1 MVFSRPKVLYLRKIP
16 FMKNFLTGI
25 FLLLVFSPV
34 YSLGERKQI
43 SAMRSNA
50 KIAID
55 GVLNEPS
62 WQTAETANRFITY
75 SPTMGQPETQRTE
88 VKVLYDDKA
97 VYFGVHL
104 FDSAPDSIKVEL
116 TKRDQVENGNTDRFK
131 ISLNPYNDGQN
142 LFAFEVSAANVQAD
156 TKQSASSSGGGM
168 YQHGDASW
176 NTVWY
181 SKVTLTN
188 DGWILE
194 VEIPFAAI
202 RFPKQDVQVWGI
214 NFQRTVRR
222 TREITTWNPVDRNFG
237 EESQVGELVGIK
249 SVKSPI
255 RLELYPFAAGYDQ
268 FSPDGNGFSYGAG
281 MDLKYGIN
289 DAYTLDMTL
298 IPDFGQRKSDQIILN
313 LSPYEVKYSENRQFF
328 TEGMELFDKS
338 GLFYSRRIGKRPS
351 NYYSAWDN
359 LQDGEMVVQN
369 PEESK
374 LINVTKISGR
384 NTKNLGV
391 GFLNAMT
398 ANTYAEVSGQDDSRR
413 RVLTDPF
420 SNYNMIVLDQVF
432 GRSSYV
438 NLTNTNVLTPSTT
451 RMANVTNLSVRLRDK
466 ANRFGVSGSAAASMI
481 YDSLSGKPV
490 SGHSMNFAIGKYG
503 GAFTTSYVFGLI
515 SDTYNPNDMGYL
527 RNNNSIGHDLTF
539 SHKIVQP
546 FWILNSLSNSLGL
559 EYNQIYRGREYSE
572 FNISWSTHLLYR
584 NYWDT
589 RISLELSPVET
600 HDWYEPRVADR
611 YFVRPAYW
619 MFNLGGSTD
628 YRKKVAADAGL
639 QWFRNARGN
648 HAFQVSLQPRFRL
661 NNKFSF
667 YPSVKFVNDIG
678 DEGYVTSE
686 DNGLLVFG
694 KRDIKTVTNSLS
706 GSYVFNNKSALS
718 LSLRHYWS
726 EVKYQNYYHLDSKG
740 GLQDYPEFVGNENLN
755 FNIFNIDLE
764 YALNFAPG
772 SYLTIVWKNN
782 ISKNETID
790 TQAILSYWENLQG
803 TLISPQTNS
812 FSIKVI
818 YYLDYKRVLPGQKR

>member
-1 MVFSRPKVLYLRKIP
+1 
-16 FMKNFLTGI
+16 MKNVLLGL
-25 FLLLVFSPV
+25 FLLLPVLSVFG
-34 YSLGERKQI
+34 LGEKKQL
-43 SAMRSNA
+43 SAARSHG
-50 KIAID
+50 KITID
-55 GVLNEPS
+55 GVLDEVQ
-62 WQTAETANRFITY
+62 WQKAESAAGFVTY
-75 SPTMGQPETQRTE
+75 SPTMGLPETQRTE
-88 VKVLYDDKA
+88 VRVVYDNKA
-97 VYFGVHL
+97 VYFGVRMY
-104 FDSAPDSIKVEL
+104 DSAPDSIMKEL
-116 TKRDQVENGNTDRFK
+116 TKRDQVESGNVDRFK

-156 TKQSASSSGGGM
+156 SKQSSASGSSSSEM
-168 YQHGDASW
+168 YRHGDPSW

-181 SKVTLTN
+181 SNTRITD
-188 DGWILE
+188 DGWVLE

-202 RFPKQDVQVWGI
+202 RFPKQDVQKWGI

-237 EESQVGELVGIK
+237 EESQVGELVGIQ

-255 RLELYPFAAGYDQ
+255 RLELYPFAAGYYQ
-268 FSPDGNGFSYGAG
+268 VSPGGNGFSYAAG

-313 LSPYEVKYSENRQFF
+313 LTPYEVKYQENRQFF

-338 GLFYSRRIGKRPS
+338 GLFYSRRIGKRPAG
-351 NYYSAWDN
+351 YYSAWEG
-359 LQDGEMVVQN
+359 LQEGESVIQN

-398 ANTYAEVSGQDDSRR
+398 ANTYAEVVNPEGEKR

-432 GRSSYV
+432 GRNSYV
-438 NLTNTNVLTPSTT
+438 NLTNTNVLTPSTN
-451 RMANVTNLSVRLRDK
+451 RMANVTNLAVKLRDK
-466 ANRFGVSGSAAASMI
+466 NNKYGVSGSGAASLI

-490 SGHSMNFAIGKYG
+490 AGHSMNFGIGKYG
-503 GAFTTSYVFGLI
+503 GAFTSSYAFGLI

-527 RNNNSIGHDLTF
+527 RNNNSIGHDLVF
-539 SHKIVQP
+539 SHKIVEP
-546 FWILNSLSNSLGL
+546 FWILNSLTNSLSL
-559 EYNQIYRGREYSE
+559 EYNQIYTGRKYSE
-572 FNISWSTHLLYR
+572 FNLNWSTHVLYR

-589 RISLELSPVET
+589 RIQLEFAPVET
-600 HDWYEPRVADR
+600 HDWYEPRMAGR
-611 YFVRPAYW
+611 YFVRPTYW
-619 MFNLGGSTD
+619 LFNLGGSTD
-628 YRKKVAADAGL
+628 YRRKVAADAGV
-639 QWFRNARGN
+639 QWFRNAKGN
-648 HAFQVSLQPRFRL
+648 HAFQFNVMPRFRL

-667 YPSVKFVNDIG
+667 YPSVRFLNDFG
-678 DEGYVTSE
+678 DEGYVSNE
-686 DNGLLVFG
+686 GNGSLVFG
-694 KRDIKTVTNSLS
+694 TRNIKTVTNSLS
-706 GSYVFNNKSALS
+706 GSYVFDNKSALS

-726 EVKYQNYYHLDSKG
+726 EVRYLKYYHLDSQG
-740 GLQDYPEFVGNENLN
+740 GLVDYPEYDQNKNQN

-772 SYLTIVWKNN
+772 SYLTVVWKNN
-782 ISKNETID
+782 ISRDETID
-790 TQAILSYWENLQG
+790 PQALLSYFENLQG

-818 YYLDYKRVLPGQKR
+818 YYLDYKRVLPGKNR

>member
-1 MVFSRPKVLYLRKIP
+1 
-16 FMKNFLTGI
+16 MKNVLLGL
-25 FLLLVFSPV
+25 FLLLPVLSVFG
-34 YSLGERKQI
+34 LGEKKQL
-43 SAMRSNA
+43 SAARSHG
-50 KIAID
+50 KITID
-55 GVLNEPS
+55 GVLDEVQ
-62 WQTAETANRFITY
+62 WQKAESAAGFVTY
-75 SPTMGQPETQRTE
+75 SPTMGLPETQRTE
-88 VKVLYDDKA
+88 VRVVYDNKA
-97 VYFGVHL
+97 VYFGVRMY
-104 FDSAPDSIKVEL
+104 DSAPDSIMKEL
-116 TKRDQVENGNTDRFK
+116 TKRDQVESGNVDRFK

-156 TKQSASSSGGGM
+156 SKQSSASGSSSSEM
-168 YQHGDASW
+168 YRHGDPSW

-181 SKVTLTN
+181 SNTRITD
-188 DGWILE
+188 DGWVLE

-202 RFPKQDVQVWGI
+202 RFPKQDVQKWGI

-237 EESQVGELVGIK
+237 EESQVGELVGIQ

-255 RLELYPFAAGYDQ
+255 RLELYPFAAGYYQ
-268 FSPDGNGFSYGAG
+268 VSPGSNGFSYAAG

-313 LSPYEVKYSENRQFF
+313 LTPYEVKYQENRQFF

-338 GLFYSRRIGKRPS
+338 GLFYSRRIGKRPAG
-351 NYYSAWDN
+351 YYSAWEG
-359 LQDGEMVVQN
+359 LQEGESVIQN

-398 ANTYAEVSGQDDSRR
+398 ANTYAEVVNPEGEKR

-432 GRSSYV
+432 GRNSYV
-438 NLTNTNVLTPSTT
+438 NLTNTNVLTPSTN
-451 RMANVTNLSVRLRDK
+451 RMANVTNLAVKLRDK
-466 ANRFGVSGSAAASMI
+466 NNKYGVSGSGAASLI

-490 SGHSMNFAIGKYG
+490 AGHSMNFGIGKYG
-503 GAFTTSYVFGLI
+503 GAFTSSYAFGLI

-527 RNNNSIGHDLTF
+527 RNNNSIGHDLVF
-539 SHKIVQP
+539 SHKIVEP
-546 FWILNSLSNSLGL
+546 FWILNSLTNSLSL
-559 EYNQIYRGREYSE
+559 EYNQIYTGRKYSE
-572 FNISWSTHLLYR
+572 FNLNWSTHVLYR

-589 RISLELSPVET
+589 RIQLEFAPVET
-600 HDWYEPRVADR
+600 HDWYEPRMAGR
-611 YFVRPAYW
+611 YFVRPTYW
-619 MFNLGGSTD
+619 LFNLGGSTD
-628 YRKKVAADAGL
+628 YRRKVAADAGV
-639 QWFRNARGN
+639 QWFRNAKGN
-648 HAFQVSLQPRFRL
+648 HAFQFNVMPRFRL

-667 YPSVKFVNDIG
+667 YPSVRFLNDFG
-678 DEGYVTSE
+678 DEGYVSNE
-686 DNGLLVFG
+686 GNGSLVFG
-694 KRDIKTVTNSLS
+694 TRNIKTVTNSLS
-706 GSYVFNNKSALS
+706 GSYVFDNKSALS

-726 EVKYQNYYHLDSKG
+726 EVRYLKYYHLDSQG
-740 GLQDYPEFVGNENLN
+740 GLVDYPEYDQNKNQN

-772 SYLTIVWKNN
+772 SYLTVVWKNN
-782 ISKNETID
+782 ISRDETID
-790 TQAILSYWENLQG
+790 PQALLSYFENLQG

-818 YYLDYKRVLPGQKR
+818 YYLDYKRVLPGKNR